1 MVPTP
6 SRAAPIYSVDVV
18 LPGTLHV
25 KLFRSSAPHARIR
38 RVDASRARAL
48 AGVAAV
54 LTADDVPAK
63 RFGFSL
69 QDEQILA
76 SRQSALCRRCHRRG
90 CRR

>member
-1 MVPTP
+1 M
-6 SRAAPIYSVDVV
+6 V
-18 LPGTLHV
+18 LPGTLRV
-25 KLFRSSAPHARIR
+25 KLLRSPLPHARIR

-69 QDEQILA
+69 QDEQIFAADKVRYIGDVIAAVAADDEQIAEQAGGLD
-76 SRQSALCRRCHRRG
+76 RL
-90 CRR
+90 